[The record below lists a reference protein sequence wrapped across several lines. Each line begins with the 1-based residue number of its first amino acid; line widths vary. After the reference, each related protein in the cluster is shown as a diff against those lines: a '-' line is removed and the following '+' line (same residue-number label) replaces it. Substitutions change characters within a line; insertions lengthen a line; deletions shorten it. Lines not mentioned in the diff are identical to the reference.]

1 MDINSYESQILSLGE
16 WHAINDERGDTNS
29 APAATNNQAPIN
41 KLICPTYT
49 YVGQVEES
57 TNNQAPID
65 KLICP
70 GMTLTMPIRSISAYF
85 DAAKYLECIFDYYS
99 GSTEASKNDGL
110 IASELTVRE
119 KVTPM

>member
-29 APAATNNQAPIN
+29 APAA
-41 KLICPTYT
+41 
-49 YVGQVEES
+49 